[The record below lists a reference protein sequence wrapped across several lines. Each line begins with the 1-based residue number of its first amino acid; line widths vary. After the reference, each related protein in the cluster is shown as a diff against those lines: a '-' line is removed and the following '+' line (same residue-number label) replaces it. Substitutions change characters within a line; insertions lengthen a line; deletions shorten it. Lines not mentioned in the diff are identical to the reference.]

1 MFDADLTIASR
12 IRETIG
18 TLPGLTSDNLR
29 IENDT
34 DLYQA
39 GMKSFASV
47 QLLLALEDTFE
58 IEFPESMLTRATFRS
73 PAAIE
78 RSVRALKTCAA

>member
-1 MFDADLTIASR
+1 MFDSERTIAEK
-12 IRETIG
+12 IREAIAA
-18 TLPGLTSDNLR
+18 LPGMPSDGLKLDD
-29 IENDT
+29 DT
-34 DLYQA
+34 DLYRA

-47 QLLLALEDTFE
+47 QLMLALEDTFE

-78 RSVRALKTCAA
+78 RAVRALKSSGD